1 MPKADVVI
9 VEGNDLPY
17 HFFYGQ
23 VPEHVLTAID
33 QELSFYP
40 ANYERTTAF
49 QKDEWDGRIQLFQ
62 QTRSGKSWYYPA
74 GLKKRVA
81 KVLKIFGIKYAVKRA
96 EKREY
101 LPIEV
106 EWKSDFVLRDYQNE
120 AVAAILE
127 ANGGIVSLPTGAGK
141 TIIALKII
149 QAMDI
154 PVLILV
160 HTKELLAQWKK
171 EIKTHFGIDCGIV
184 GDGMRKWE
192 PITVAMTQT
201 LASMVRKG
209 DIKTLE
215 YGLLVCDECH
225 RAPADS
231 TYSVA
236 MRCTARARAGL
247 SVSPDTMIPVR
258 LSSGEIRYLPIVEV
272 SKLWDGGDREM
283 ETLYSDENGRVSWG
297 RIENVWGMNLGS
309 KQMYRVSGA
318 YSTQV
323 RVTEDHSI
331 MVFDSEKI
339 AIVEKAP
346 TEITSSDYLIRLCGQ
361 EVIGEDVMID
371 LLEYADP
378 NHYVYVKDHVSFDP
392 IYERSLGN
400 PKVRYVWKNARCL
413 PVWAAREIGLTGR
426 DLKSIVAHKH
436 AGAVTPLVRGSDLAT
451 FLGLF
456 NADGCLDEGTT
467 GRGRRVSFYTSDD
480 AGEISRFV
488 DIISKLTDNVK
499 VTKRGD
505 KSHVN
510 TKGRTIKV
518 DSVALVRI
526 LAAMGCSSG
535 LNKRTPQV
543 VISNPALYRDYIN
556 GYVLGDGSLSNRG
569 NRGTIYI
576 STSNPRMVDELSF
589 MLTSIGYSPG
599 CYTRIAGGGLPHM
612 TGEYT
617 SYMVYFTPT
626 TRKHGPTNDIV
637 PKDWEPCIP
646 MVGELKRIRMSV
658 RMCDPDYRLQTLLK
672 SKFQKVIDATGR
684 TDLQWLVDANVS
696 FIKCTSVEPIPADH
710 DMVYDIS
717 VRGGT
722 FFGNTLLVHN
732 SATPRRV
739 DNKDLKIFAAV
750 GEVTSNITPCDLVR
764 RGYLAKP
771 MLHLHH
777 VPPDSQFFSYG
788 WPKEYDVGIVANDDR
803 NDMIVEDAMHYAANG
818 LQIYVHVER
827 IDHLKILYYRL
838 QKVFEPGQVAY
849 LCGKQP
855 SDDRQEII
863 KRFKAGEIRVVV
875 GTLLKEGADVPAIS
889 CLVNASGLKSD
900 VALVQK
906 VGRALR
912 TADGKD
918 SAIIV
923 DFIDSGKFLRK
934 HSEERY
940 QTYMTTYGDCI
951 DITEE

>member
-160 HTKELLAQWKK
+160 HTKELLVQWKK

-215 YGLLVCDECH
+215 YGLLVVDECLPYETPVITDAGVLPIGEIVEKRLDVKVMTHTGKFKRILGYQKIPLVKPLVRVMHEWGELICTEDHKIMTPRGWKEARHLDPDFDDVYYLAETNLRPASRSIVRSVKEVTDSRMNFVYDITVDEDHSFIADGVVVSNCH
-225 RAPADS
+225 RCPADS

-236 MRCTARARAGL
+236 MRCTARARTGL
-247 SVSPDTMIPVR
+247 
-258 LSSGEIRYLPIVEV
+258 
-272 SKLWDGGDREM
+272 
-283 ETLYSDENGRVSWG
+283 
-297 RIENVWGMNLGS
+297 
-309 KQMYRVSGA
+309 
-318 YSTQV
+318 
-323 RVTEDHSI
+323 
-331 MVFDSEKI
+331 
-339 AIVEKAP
+339 
-346 TEITSSDYLIRLCGQ
+346 
-361 EVIGEDVMID
+361 
-371 LLEYADP
+371 
-378 NHYVYVKDHVSFDP
+378 
-392 IYERSLGN
+392 
-400 PKVRYVWKNARCL
+400 
-413 PVWAAREIGLTGR
+413 
-426 DLKSIVAHKH
+426 
-436 AGAVTPLVRGSDLAT
+436 
-451 FLGLF
+451 
-456 NADGCLDEGTT
+456 
-467 GRGRRVSFYTSDD
+467 
-480 AGEISRFV
+480 
-488 DIISKLTDNVK
+488 
-499 VTKRGD
+499 
-505 KSHVN
+505 
-510 TKGRTIKV
+510 
-518 DSVALVRI
+518 
-526 LAAMGCSSG
+526 
-535 LNKRTPQV
+535 
-543 VISNPALYRDYIN
+543 
-556 GYVLGDGSLSNRG
+556 
-569 NRGTIYI
+569 
-576 STSNPRMVDELSF
+576 
-589 MLTSIGYSPG
+589 
-599 CYTRIAGGGLPHM
+599 
-612 TGEYT
+612 
-617 SYMVYFTPT
+617 
-626 TRKHGPTNDIV
+626 
-637 PKDWEPCIP
+637 
-646 MVGELKRIRMSV
+646 
-658 RMCDPDYRLQTLLK
+658 
-672 SKFQKVIDATGR
+672 
-684 TDLQWLVDANVS
+684 
-696 FIKCTSVEPIPADH
+696 
-710 DMVYDIS
+710 
-717 VRGGT
+717 
-722 FFGNTLLVHN
+722 

-803 NDMIVEDAMHYAANG
+803 NDMIVEDARHYAANG
-818 LQIYVHVER
+818 LQIYIHVER

-838 QKVFEPGQVAY
+838 RKGFEPGQVAY

-863 KRFKAGEIRVVV
+863 RRFKAGEIRVVV

-889 CLVNASGLKSD
+889 CLINASGLKSD

>member
-149 QAMDI
+149 LAMDI

-215 YGLLVCDECH
+215 YGLLVADECLPYETPVITDAGVLPIGEIVEKRLDVKVLTHTGQFKRILGYQKIPLVKPLVRVTHERGATVCTVDHKILTRRGWVEACELTREDVVFDVCMQDLRSDIPDHTGARRSCEHCTLLGCEWSATGEVVEAIGEDNPRGEAGFVQEGGDHCKCVEVRGSSDGRATAVGSWELDGRYEYSLSEQAKLVSEAHCSSLFRPSRVCAVEILDPEESCRHAATDKAKPGVGVGSYRVSDPVDAVLHSDLRSSESRRCGDVHGGMACRGDGSDCHCRMVSGRRFAGFSEQSATREGVRAH
-225 RAPADS
+225 RQHFAWEFQPGTDETDPRLVGAGVGDTCERICVCARESCPKEAGSDNPDPQTRRCGCVSGHSEAICSSVDALQGGEGLCVYDITVEEDHSFVANGMVHSNCHRCPADS

-236 MRCTARARAGL
+236 MRCTARARVGL
-247 SVSPDTMIPVR
+247 
-258 LSSGEIRYLPIVEV
+258 
-272 SKLWDGGDREM
+272 
-283 ETLYSDENGRVSWG
+283 
-297 RIENVWGMNLGS
+297 
-309 KQMYRVSGA
+309 
-318 YSTQV
+318 
-323 RVTEDHSI
+323 
-331 MVFDSEKI
+331 
-339 AIVEKAP
+339 
-346 TEITSSDYLIRLCGQ
+346 
-361 EVIGEDVMID
+361 
-371 LLEYADP
+371 
-378 NHYVYVKDHVSFDP
+378 
-392 IYERSLGN
+392 
-400 PKVRYVWKNARCL
+400 
-413 PVWAAREIGLTGR
+413 
-426 DLKSIVAHKH
+426 
-436 AGAVTPLVRGSDLAT
+436 
-451 FLGLF
+451 
-456 NADGCLDEGTT
+456 
-467 GRGRRVSFYTSDD
+467 
-480 AGEISRFV
+480 
-488 DIISKLTDNVK
+488 
-499 VTKRGD
+499 
-505 KSHVN
+505 
-510 TKGRTIKV
+510 
-518 DSVALVRI
+518 
-526 LAAMGCSSG
+526 
-535 LNKRTPQV
+535 
-543 VISNPALYRDYIN
+543 
-556 GYVLGDGSLSNRG
+556 
-569 NRGTIYI
+569 
-576 STSNPRMVDELSF
+576 
-589 MLTSIGYSPG
+589 
-599 CYTRIAGGGLPHM
+599 
-612 TGEYT
+612 
-617 SYMVYFTPT
+617 
-626 TRKHGPTNDIV
+626 
-637 PKDWEPCIP
+637 
-646 MVGELKRIRMSV
+646 
-658 RMCDPDYRLQTLLK
+658 
-672 SKFQKVIDATGR
+672 
-684 TDLQWLVDANVS
+684 
-696 FIKCTSVEPIPADH
+696 
-710 DMVYDIS
+710 
-717 VRGGT
+717 
-722 FFGNTLLVHN
+722 
-732 SATPRRV
+732 SATPKRV

-750 GEVTSNITPCDLVR
+750 GEITSNITPCDLVR

-818 LQIYVHVER
+818 LQIYIHVER

-863 KRFKAGEIRVVV
+863 KKFKAGEIRVVV

-940 QTYMTTYGDCI
+940 QTYMTIYGDCI